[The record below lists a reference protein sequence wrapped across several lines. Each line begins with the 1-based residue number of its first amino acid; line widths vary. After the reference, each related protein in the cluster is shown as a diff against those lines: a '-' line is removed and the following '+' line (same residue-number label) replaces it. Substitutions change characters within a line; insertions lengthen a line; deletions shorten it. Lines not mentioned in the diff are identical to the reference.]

1 MASGTLPRLIFM
13 ARNTHRKPPTPSYAI
28 KLTVAAVALSW
39 VGLQLIFAAGGFQI
53 REYYADAI
61 RLGCI
66 GLLLVLYSVFLWIR
80 LKRNDAQPYR
90 EQAQLFFLIATV
102 VLLVLTFILR
112 WYFYRKMLVIG
123 VIMWGPSCLV
133 TAAYLLMFF
142 ITTRSDVMEY
152 PRAPREAWSR
162 RIIHWLKLPARIIK
176 RRSEA

>member
-1 MASGTLPRLIFM
+1 M
-13 ARNTHRKPPTPSYAI
+13 ARNTPRKPPTPNYAI
-28 KLTVAAVALSW
+28 KLMVVAVALSW
-39 VGLQLIFAAGGFQI
+39 VGLQLIFVAGGFQI
-53 REYYADAI
+53 KQFYDEAI
-61 RLGCI
+61 YLGCC
-66 GLLLVLYSVFLWIR
+66 GVLLVLYSVFLWIR

-90 EQAQLFFLIATV
+90 EQAQLFFLIAAV

-112 WYFYRKMLVIG
+112 WYFYRKMMVVG

-162 RIIHWLKLPARIIK
+162 RIMHWVKLPARIIK
-176 RRSEA
+176 QRNEA